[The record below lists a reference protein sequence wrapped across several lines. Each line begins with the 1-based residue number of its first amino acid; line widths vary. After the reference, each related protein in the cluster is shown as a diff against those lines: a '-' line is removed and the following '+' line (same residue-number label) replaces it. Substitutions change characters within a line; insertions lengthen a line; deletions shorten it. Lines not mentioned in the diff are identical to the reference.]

1 MQNPLHRGF
10 YCLKYTI
17 IYGILKKSGGDSV
30 ADEKEILKKRFRE
43 LYNRSQNRGIYVY
56 SDFLNAY
63 EQALLEE
70 EIRYGYTLWGGYPD
84 AERKIACFGNE
95 NDFGYS
101 PCPPVEIVCISP
113 LSEKFAD
120 DLNHRDFLGS
130 LMGLGIK
137 RETLGDIVINKNK
150 GYLICL
156 DTMAKYIID
165 NLTKVRHT
173 SVTCERCN
181 EIPIEYL
188 PQPKE
193 KMVIVSSLRLDVL
206 ISGVYDISRSKSSAL
221 IDGEKVFINGKLT
234 KSNSVNIENGSMISV
249 RGYGRFRYTE
259 VLGTTRKDRIRIL
272 CEIY

>member
-1 MQNPLHRGF
+1 M
-10 YCLKYTI
+10 
-17 IYGILKKSGGDSV
+17 

-70 EIRYGYTLWGGYPD
+70 EIRYGYTSAGGYPD

-95 NDFGYS
+95 NDFGYE
-101 PCPPVEIVCISP
+101 PCPPIEIICISP

-120 DLNHRDFLGS
+120 DLTHRDFLGS

-137 RETLGDIVINKNK
+137 RETLGDIVISKNK

-156 DTMAKYIID
+156 ETISQYIIE

-173 SVTCERCN
+173 SVSCEICN
-181 EIPIEYL
+181 KIPLEDL

-193 KMVIVSSLRLDVL
+193 KMVIVSSLRLDGI
-206 ISGVYDISRSKSSAL
+206 ISAVYNLSRSKSSAL

-234 KSNSVNIENGSMISV
+234 KSNSAPLKEDDVISV
-249 RGYGRFRYTE
+249 RGYGRFKFKE
-259 VLGTTRKDRIRIL
+259 ISGDTRKGRIRIL
-272 CEIY
+272 CDIY